1 MAAGTAGATAG
12 TTTVTT
18 AGGMPLRD
26 RLLLALLMLD
36 AVVLAVV
43 QLMFLP
49 LSFDGYLLPNLD
61 GFPLP
66 LMALLAA
73 VTTPL
78 LVSLAGSLS
87 PRLAVAVAPLAAW
100 ILTIAVVGM
109 FGPGGDLLLTA
120 DWRSLLLFAC
130 GTLPSAIVLG
140 RVFAMSITT
149 PQ

>member
-1 MAAGTAGATAG
+1 MAAATAG
-12 TTTVTT
+12 TAVTP

-26 RLLLALLMLD
+26 RLLLVLLTLD

-49 LSFDGYLLPNLD
+49 LSFDGFLLPNLN

-140 RVFAMSITT
+140 RVFAKSITT
-149 PQ
+149 PR

>member
-1 MAAGTAGATAG
+1 MTF
-12 TTTVTT
+12 
-18 AGGMPLRD
+18 RD

-66 LMALLAA
+66 LMSLLAA
-73 VTTPL
+73 VTNPL
-78 LVSLAGSLS
+78 LVSLAGKLS
-87 PRLAVAVAPLAAW
+87 SRLVVAAAPLAAW
-100 ILTIAVVGM
+100 IVTIAVVGM
-109 FGPGGDLLLTA
+109 FGPGGDVLLTA

-130 GTLPSAIVLG
+130 GALPSAVVLG
-140 RVFAMSITT
+140 RVLATT
-149 PQ
+149 LAAPR